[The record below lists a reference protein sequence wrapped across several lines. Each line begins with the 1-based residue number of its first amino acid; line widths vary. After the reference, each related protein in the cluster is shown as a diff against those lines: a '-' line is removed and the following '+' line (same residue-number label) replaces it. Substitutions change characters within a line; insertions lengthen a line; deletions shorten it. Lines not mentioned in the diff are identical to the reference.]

1 MKKLTIL
8 IIVLALFTLA
18 ARGGKPLPGTV
29 TVTPDPVAAG
39 VAFTIT
45 GADIPDDGSGGVW
58 LAIAG
63 DAETCTAGTT
73 WTGDLLDG
81 DEFTT
86 TWTLYAACTYT
97 VTVYEGFGGT
107 KAKILATT
115 SFTVQ

>member
-8 IIVLALFTLA
+8 IIVLALFTIA

-29 TVTPDPVAAG
+29 TVTPDPVTAG
-39 VAFTIT
+39 AAFTIS

-81 DEFTT
+81 DEFTA

-97 VTVYEGFGGT
+97 VTVYEGYGGPR
-107 KAKILATT
+107 AKKLAQAT
-115 SFTVQ
+115 FAVQ